1 MMQVIKQEFN
11 DRVAE
16 IGRYFHLLDNIIE
29 KEAQLIFPN
38 ELDRRED
45 FDFDLSGTLKSS
57 AILLLYN
64 LIEASVSKCLELI
77 HQVVTQDKLMYDSVS
92 DSIQKIWLAQFYERF
107 RETGNKD
114 ENVLNNLKFMVDT
127 LIRNNVAVELIYRDK
142 EKRSSETS
150 GILDA
155 KKIREI
161 ADKYGI
167 DFNKTSDKLKDI
179 KDKRINLAHGIQS
192 FLDCC
197 NTMTFKDLSFLKN
210 EAIEFLEAFIFAVDA
225 YLVDKKYKNK
235 SSN

>member
-1 MMQVIKQEFN
+1 MQIIKKEFD
-11 DRVAE
+11 DRVDE
-16 IGRYFHLLDNIIE
+16 INRYFHLLENIME

-38 ELDRRED
+38 ENDRREE
-45 FDFDLSGTLKSS
+45 FDFDLPGTLKSS

-77 HQVVTQDKLMYDSVS
+77 HQVVTEDKLMYDTAS
-92 DSIQKIWLAQFYERF
+92 DNIQKIWLAQFYEKF
-107 RETGNKD
+107 KETGNKD
-114 ENVLNNLKFMVDT
+114 ENVLNNLKLMVDT
-127 LIRNNVAVELIYRDK
+127 LIRNNVAVELIFRDK

-167 DFNKTSDKLKDI
+167 DFNKSSEKLKDI
-179 KDKRINLAHGIQS
+179 KDKRISLAHGIQS
-192 FLDCC
+192 FLECC
-197 NTMTFKDLSFLKN
+197 NTMTFKDLSSLKN
-210 EAIEFLEAFIFAVDA
+210 ESIEFLEAFILAVDA
-225 YLVDKKYKNK
+225 YLFDKKYKNK